1 MIWTGKLIVGGLAYL
16 IFHHP
21 IAVLIGLVIGHQLDK
36 KAAQIRAYNPFR
48 PTPPREREKLN
59 EALME
64 AVFSILG
71 HLAKADGR
79 VSEREIAQAEALM
92 SRMGLSTE
100 KRRQAIAYFNV
111 GKDANFPLDDA
122 VAKFR
127 HQTRYRKVVV
137 LNFLEMLV
145 SASLA
150 DGHLHPAEERIL
162 LRVAQGLGIPAAH
175 FQQILSML
183 MAQAQFSRGGYGGQ
197 GDYSRYHQQSQQ
209 AGSAYRPG
217 QRLDSA
223 YGVLGLSA
231 SASDADVK
239 KAYRKLMSRHHPDKL
254 AAQGLGEEAIRDAN
268 EKAAKISQAYE
279 MIKQHRGF
287 K

>member
-1 MIWTGKLIVGGLAYL
+1 MIWTGKLILGGLAYL

-21 IAVLIGLVIGHQLDK
+21 VALLIGVILGHQLDK
-36 KAAQIRAYNPFR
+36 KAQQIQAYNPFR
-48 PTPPREREKLN
+48 PTPPREREQLN
-59 EALME
+59 HALLE

-79 VSEREIAQAEALM
+79 VSEKEIAQAEALM
-92 SRMGLSTE
+92 TRMGLGDG
-100 KRRQAIAYFNV
+100 KRRQAIQYFNL
-111 GKDANFPLDDA
+111 GKQADFPLDQV

-127 HQTRYRKVVV
+127 HQTRYRKMVV
-137 LNFLEMLV
+137 LSFLEMLV
-145 SASLA
+145 SATLA
-150 DGHLHPAEERIL
+150 DGQLHPAEERIL
-162 LRVAQGLGIPAAH
+162 LRVAQGLGIPPAQ

-183 MAQAQFSRGGYGGQ
+183 MAQASFSRGAY
-197 GDYSRYHQQSQQ
+197 GDYQRGHYQQSQQ
-209 AGSAYRPG
+209 AGTAYRSG

-223 YGVLGLSA
+223 YAVLGLA
-231 SASDADVK
+231 ATATDAEIK
-239 KAYRKLMSRHHPDKL
+239 RAYRKLMSRHHPDKL

-279 MIKQHRGF
+279 LIKQHRGF